1 MQTNIIFTN
10 LTTLKEH
17 LKKKKKKKPAKLQ
30 KDETQ
35 LSPGESG

>member
-17 LKKKKKKKPAKLQ
+17 LKRKEKEPAKLQ